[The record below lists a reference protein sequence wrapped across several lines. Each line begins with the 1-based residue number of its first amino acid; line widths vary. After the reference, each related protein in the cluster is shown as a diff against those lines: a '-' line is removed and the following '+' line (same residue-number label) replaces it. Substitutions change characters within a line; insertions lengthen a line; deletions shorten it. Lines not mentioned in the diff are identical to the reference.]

1 MSAQLNNCTCF
12 GSTCSCTSFI
22 KQNFLKII
30 NLGTYMLNS
39 SYNYEKTWRHYGK
52 FGQLSRFI
60 CLIKNS
66 IHVNDKK
73 TGLNKKTRLK
83 KKLRHYFL

>member
-1 MSAQLNNCTCF
+1 
-12 GSTCSCTSFI
+12 
-22 KQNFLKII
+22 
-30 NLGTYMLNS
+30 MLNS
-39 SYNYEKTWRHYGK
+39 SYNYEKTRRHYGK

-66 IHVNDKK
+66 IYVNYKK